1 VNLAVLGRWKI
12 LIAVVFLFLLGA
24 ELHLLIRSEK
34 TQMLA
39 RRAQGT
45 AAQLVDFAQARAQL
59 MQRRPN
65 ESFDQYSQRVSAE
78 NSETQSLYLKQFY
91 GQVAQLREEFAQR
104 GVKDQELDQFYR
116 EPNVPIGIREVGERL
131 SVLAAR
137 VHATE
142 P

>member
-1 VNLAVLGRWKI
+1 MNLAVLRRWK
-12 LIAVVFLFLLGA
+12 LLVAVLFLLLLGA
-24 ELHLLIRSEK
+24 EVHVLIRSEK

-59 MQRRPN
+59 TERRPD
-65 ESFDQYSQRVSAE
+65 ESFDQYSRRVSAE
-78 NSETQSLYLKQFY
+78 NAETQSLYSKQFY

-104 GVKDQELDQFYR
+104 GVRDQELDQFYR

-131 SVLAAR
+131 SALADTVA
-137 VHATE
+137 AKQ